1 MYDKIYDDCLAKA
14 TKNMLPLGYAMFE
27 IKAAA
32 EDWAAEEM
40 EKFAKCN
47 YVGLNLKNVM
57 NGLTET
63 AK

>member
-14 TKNMLPLGYAMFE
+14 TKNMLPMGYAMLE

-32 EDWAAEEM
+32 EDCAAEEM

-63 AK
+63 AE